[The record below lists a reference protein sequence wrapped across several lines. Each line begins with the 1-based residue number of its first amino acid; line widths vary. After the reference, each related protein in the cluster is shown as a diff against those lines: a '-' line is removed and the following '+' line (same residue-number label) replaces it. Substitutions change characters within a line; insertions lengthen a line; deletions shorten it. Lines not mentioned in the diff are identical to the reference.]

1 MILGMSL
8 EMFTKLHVF
17 ISLVGIAS
25 GMAVL
30 FGMLTL
36 RKFPI
41 LTGVFLATT
50 ALTSLTGFLFPNKTI
65 TPGIVLGIL
74 SMIALLL
81 AFIALYGKKLAGGW
95 RGTYVITATL
105 ALWFNVFVLFAQSFA
120 KISVLHDLAPTQAS
134 PVFGITQLV
143 VLVLFIFIGIR
154 AFRKFRPA

>member
-1 MILGMSL
+1 MILGMSISA
-8 EMFTKLHVF
+8 FTLLHVI

-25 GMAVL
+25 GLVAIL
-30 FGMLTL
+30 ALIGNRLLGGMTA
-36 RKFPI
+36 I
-41 LTGVFLATT
+41 FLITT